1 MTARNNT
8 RGRVEELTTRRFGEV
23 LVVARAMN
31 MWDGTAVW
39 ACRCDLG
46 HQTFIRGVDLRQ
58 NERHG
63 HVTRCTV
70 CRGDNVRNLGG
81 YGPRTR
87 RGVTLTCAICH
98 AGDHDRRTCPER
110 KQLGRL
116 CGECSALPH
125 RRERPVCPG
134 CGERFMEEPP
144 VTIEQQFE
152 QPNWNRREII

>member
-1 MTARNNT
+1 MTAFHQSATDLTAQRFGDLLVT
-8 RGRVEELTTRRFGEV
+8 GRAGTTR
-23 LVVARAMN
+23 N
-31 MWDGTAVW
+31 GTAVW
-39 ACRCDLG
+39 ACRCPRG
-46 HQTFIRGVDLRQ
+46 HQTTRIGSELRR
-58 NERHG
+58 NEREGRATECTTCHG
-63 HVTRCTV
+63 D
-70 CRGDNVRNLGG
+70 GNVRNIAD
-81 YGPRTR
+81 YSPRIR
-87 RGVTLTCAICH
+87 DGVTLTCAICH
-98 AGDHDRRTCPER
+98 GGDHDRRTCPER